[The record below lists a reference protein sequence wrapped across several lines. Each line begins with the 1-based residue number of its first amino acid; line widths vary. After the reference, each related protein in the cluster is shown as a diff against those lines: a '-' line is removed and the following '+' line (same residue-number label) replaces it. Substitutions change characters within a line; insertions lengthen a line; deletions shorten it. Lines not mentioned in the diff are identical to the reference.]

1 MHYAMT
7 GLLLQLILN
16 VGIKFEMQPL
26 RSKWPIVM
34 QAKSLV
40 IPGDLVYK
48 VAHSGR

>member
-7 GLLLQLILN
+7 DLLLQLILN

-34 QAKSLV
+34 QANWLALS
-40 IPGDLVYK
+40 GGLVYK